1 MKSKKIFVL
10 VSSLALL
17 LAACNKP
24 ASTSQSQPGSES
36 ANPTTSE
43 TSNPTSQGGQTE
55 VAVTALAL
63 NKQTLSLEA
72 GKSESLTVT
81 VTPENASNTKVTW
94 ETSDAKIAT
103 VSSLGKVTAV
113 KVGTATI
120 TVKSQSNPDVTA
132 QCVVTVTEEG
142 GKYGSVNKPKTVAEI
157 LAIAAQECKNKD
169 DKTTDVV
176 YVKGIVTKAPTY
188 NAEKGYSSGIYLKD
202 ALTDEKDLWV
212 YSANHE
218 PTKIPYQNDE
228 VVLHGYLMNYNG
240 TIEISNVTLDNGTKN
255 YPEIDTVTRGTSTIT
270 YNVEHGAVNADAPK
284 SAKNNAEFQFSVTP
298 EQGYKVDRVTVAG
311 EEVAATNGVYKAYV
325 KGNTT
330 VNIDI
335 SREGVEVK
343 TVEMA
348 YPGGDSD
355 EFTTN
360 MVQGNNAAK
369 VGLDASIFNVESTN
383 TTGIYAGL
391 NKSGEIRLYD
401 NRKSTDPNQIANGT
415 TLTVSS
421 RKVTIVKIV
430 VTLTSSSAGDMEVK
444 AGDQVVTGNEGT
456 YQIDNSQFSI
466 QNVSRI
472 IYDAQANTPGK
483 QVIIKKVAIS
493 YTENAEVAATAVAVS
508 PKTLT
513 LKPEQSAVL
522 SAALTPA
529 NATDTVSWK
538 SSDEAKATVDATG
551 RVTAVAEGNATITAY
566 IDADKNGQVGEN
578 EIKDTAAVT
587 VEAAEV
593 INYGTAQA
601 PLTIA
606 EAKAVL
612 DKTGTDE
619 SKQPLFVKGIIS
631 TNKAFHA
638 TYHNGEVWLQSD
650 DGQTAKA
657 FEAYSCEI
665 DASLNY
671 PNNPAADELKGYEVV
686 VTGYGKIYNNTYE
699 LTNVTRDG
707 ARVNPK
713 IISMTREEVA
723 ATAIALPAT
732 ATVDAGSNVQLTAT
746 LTPENAT
753 SRLTWKSSD
762 EAKAAVDQTGKVTGV
777 AAGTATITAFVDADK
792 NGEVGENEVKAEC
805 VVTVN
810 AAAQTVVTLENLGH
824 DISTTAVTEDTETTV
839 NGYKIAYN
847 NGKKQ
852 GESIFLT
859 KNAGYIYN
867 KTVMP
872 GAIKSIKLFTNSG
885 ASGSAK
891 YGIAFSASPITGKV
905 AAASYTNVKGG
916 ENGSFTCSVENALYF
931 CISVDNS
938 ANGQVLKLVI
948 EY

>member
-94 ETSDAKIAT
+94 ETSDAKVAT

-120 TVKSQSNPDVTA
+120 TVKSQSNPNVTA

-240 TIEISNVTLDNGTKN
+240 TIEISNVTLENGTKN
-255 YPEIDTVTRGTSTIT
+255 YPEIDSVTRGTSTIT

>member
-94 ETSDAKIAT
+94 ETSDAKVAT

-120 TVKSQSNPDVTA
+120 TVKSQSNPNVTA

-732 ATVDAGSNVQLTAT
+732 ATVDAGDNVQLTAT

>member
-120 TVKSQSNPDVTA
+120 TVKSQSNPNVTA

-551 RVTAVAEGNATITAY
+551 RVTAVAQGNATITAY